1 VRAQYMQFRKSSS
14 AGVSIS
20 SAPSVPAIAKGTKRV
35 LIASTAML
43 AFISFWRAAAVVLND
58 MGSSAFYA
66 GAIAEGFIGKT
77 APWFVLAIMLLS
89 YAVRAIYIESS
100 SMFVRGGV
108 YRVVKEAM
116 GGTLAKFSV
125 SALMFDYILTG
136 PISGVSAGLYL
147 VGLLNEL
154 LHYVHMNF
162 IIPMNGGAAFIAV
175 LITIYFWWE
184 NIKGIPES
192 SEKALRIMYVTTV
205 MVVLMLIWCG
215 YTLWIRGAH
224 LPVWPHLANLTYST
238 GAHGGALG
246 WLHKSQL
253 PYTIGL
259 IGILIGLGHS
269 VLAMSG
275 EETMA
280 QVYREIEHPKL
291 RNLEKAGFVI
301 FLYSLIFT
309 AGVAFFSVMIVPD
322 SIRSTFFDNPIGG
335 LAMYLAGP
343 IQLRLIF
350 RAFVVVVGVLML
362 AGAVNTAIVG
372 SNGVLNRVSEDG
384 ILPQWFRRPHPRF
397 GTSYRI
403 LNLVVALQIFTI
415 IVSRGDIF
423 VLGEAYAFGVMW
435 SFAMKGLAVL
445 VLRYKQPGQREF
457 RVPLNFHLG
466 KTEIP
471 VGLGLVTLAL
481 IALCTI
487 NLFTKEVAT
496 ISGVAF
502 TITFFAVFEISE
514 KITAKRSRAHPEL
527 DQFNLEAGDDL
538 TPESLGVRPGNVLV
552 MVRNYNTLYNLGA
565 VLDRVD
571 PHKQDVVVLHMRFLG
586 NAGGGEYS
594 LEPEQLFSS
603 EEQTLFTRA
612 LNLAE
617 KKGKTIHLAVAG
629 ATEKWEAIL
638 RSAQSL
644 QSSVVVLGASPNRP
658 VTEEA
663 RIAGLA
669 WERLHDPKPQLT
681 LEVYFPGGQEHIFY
695 LGPHAPRLT
704 AKEIDLL
711 HGIWL
716 ELSSEVAPEELHH
729 HDVVH
734 LGLERLQR
742 AVNSGER
749 EEIVNELREHLRR
762 IRDRHAVHA

>member
-1 VRAQYMQFRKSSS
+1 
-14 AGVSIS
+14 
-20 SAPSVPAIAKGTKRV
+20 
-35 LIASTAML
+35 ML

-66 GAIAEGFIGKT
+66 GAIAEGFVGKT
-77 APWFVLAIMLLS
+77 APWFVLAIMVLS
-89 YAVRAIYIESS
+89 YAVRAVYIESC

-147 VGLLNEL
+147 VGLLNAL
-154 LHYVHMNF
+154 LHHWHAKF
-162 IIPMNGGAAFIAV
+162 IIPMNEGAALFAV
-175 LITIYFWWE
+175 LVTIYFWRE
-184 NIKGIPES
+184 NVKGIPES

-205 MVVLMLIWCG
+205 MVVLMVIWCG
-215 YTLWIRGAH
+215 YTLWARGAH
-224 LPVWPHLANLTYST
+224 LPPWPHLSNLVYAT

-246 WLHKSQL
+246 WLHNSSL
-253 PYTIGL
+253 PYTVGF

-280 QVYREIEHPKL
+280 QVYRELEHPKL

-301 FLYSLIFT
+301 FIYSLIFT

-322 SIRSTFFDNPIGG
+322 AARPNFFDNPIGG

-343 IQLRLIF
+343 LPLRLAF

-384 ILPQWFRRPHPRF
+384 ILPQWFRRPHRRF

-415 IVSRGDIF
+415 VLSRGDIF

-435 SFAMKGLAVL
+435 SFAMKGVAVL
-445 VLRYKQPGQREF
+445 VLRYRRPGKREF
-457 RVPLNFHLG
+457 RVPVNLKIG
-466 KTEIP
+466 TTEIP
-471 VGLGLVTLAL
+471 IGLGLITLSL
-481 IALCTI
+481 IALCAI
-487 NLFTKEVAT
+487 NLFTKQVAT
-496 ISGVAF
+496 VSGVAF
-502 TITFFAVFEISE
+502 TIVFFTVFEISE
-514 KITAKRSRAHPEL
+514 KITKTRASSHGEL
-527 DQFNLEAGDDL
+527 DQFNLEPGDDL
-538 TPESLGVRPGNVLV
+538 TPQALDIRPGSILV

-571 PHKQDVVVLHMRFLG
+571 PRKQDVVVLHLRFLVRS
-586 NAGGGEYS
+586 GEYE
-594 LEPEQLFSS
+594 LEPQQLFSS

-612 LNLAE
+612 LALAE
-617 KKGKTIHLAVAG
+617 KKGKTIHLSVAA
-629 ATEKWEAIL
+629 ATEKWDAVL
-638 RSAQSL
+638 RAAQSL
-644 QSSVVVLGASPNRP
+644 QASTVVLGASPNRE

-669 WERLHDPKPQLT
+669 WERLPDPKPQLM
-681 LEVYFPGGQEHIFY
+681 LEIYFPSGQEHIFY

-704 AKEIDLL
+704 PKEIDLL

-716 ELSSEVAPEELHH
+716 ELSADVAPEEIHH

-734 LGLERLQR
+734 FALEQLYQELKD
-742 AVNSGER
+742 GKR
-749 EEIVNELREHLRR
+749 EEVLRRLREHLRNIKGR
-762 IRDRHAVHA
+762 RATQA

>member
-1 VRAQYMQFRKSSS
+1 
-14 AGVSIS
+14 
-20 SAPSVPAIAKGTKRV
+20 
-35 LIASTAML
+35 ML
-43 AFISFWRAAAVVLND
+43 AFISFWRVAAIVLND

-66 GAIAEGFIGKT
+66 GAISEHFVGKT
-77 APWFVLAIMLLS
+77 APWFILAIMLL
-89 YAVRAIYIESS
+89 AGTVAALYIESCG
-100 SMFVRGGV
+100 MFVRGGV

-116 GGTLAKFSV
+116 GSTLAKFSV

-154 LHYVHMNF
+154 LHYIHSNVT
-162 IIPMNGGAAFIAV
+162 IPMNGGAACFAV
-175 LITIYFWWE
+175 IVTLYFWRE

-192 SEKALRIMYVTTV
+192 SEKALRIMYVTTI
-205 MVVLMLIWCG
+205 MVVMMVAWCC
-215 YTLWIRGAH
+215 YTLWAKGAH
-224 LPVWPHLANLTYST
+224 LPPWPHLRNITYLT

-246 WLHKSQL
+246 WLQHSSL
-253 PYTIGL
+253 PRTVGL

-291 RNLEKAGFVI
+291 PNLKKAALVI
-301 FLYSLIFT
+301 FLYSLVFT
-309 AGVAFFSVMIVPD
+309 AGVAFFAVMIIPD
-322 SIRSTFFDNPIGG
+322 SVRGSFQDNPIGG
-335 LAMYLAGP
+335 LAMYLTGP
-343 IQLRLIF
+343 LSVRLAF

-384 ILPQWFRRPHPRF
+384 ILPEWFRKPHRRF

-403 LNLVVALQIFTI
+403 LNLVVALQLITI
-415 IVSRGDIF
+415 ILSRGDIF
-423 VLGEAYAFGVMW
+423 LLGEAYAFGVMW
-435 SFAMKGLAVL
+435 SFSMKGLAVL
-445 VLRYKQPGQREF
+445 VLRYKEPGKREF
-457 RVPLNFHLG
+457 RVPLNIQIG

-471 VGLGLVTLAL
+471 IGLALITLTL
-481 IALCTI
+481 IALCVI

-502 TITFFAVFEISE
+502 TLIFFTVFEISE
-514 KITAKRSRAHPEL
+514 KITRKRASANAEL
-527 DQFNLEAGDDL
+527 DQFNIEPGDDL
-538 TPESLGVRPGNVLV
+538 TPRALGVRPGNVLV
-552 MVRNYNTLYNLGA
+552 MIRNYNTLYNLGA

-571 PHKQDVVVLHMRFLG
+571 ARKQDVVALHLRFLG
-586 NAGGGEYS
+586 RGEGGEYE

-603 EEQTLFTRA
+603 EEQILFTRA
-612 LNLAE
+612 LALAE

-629 ATEKWEAIL
+629 ATEKWDAIL
-638 RSAQSL
+638 RAAQSL
-644 QSSVVVLGASPNRP
+644 RSSVVVLGASPNRP

-663 RIAGLA
+663 RVAGLA
-669 WERLHDPKPQLT
+669 WERLLDPKPQLT
-681 LEVYFPGGQEHIFY
+681 LEIDFPNGQQHIFY
-695 LGPHAPRLT
+695 LGPHAPHLT
-704 AKEIDLL
+704 PKEVDLL

-716 ELSSEVAPEELHH
+716 ELSGDVAPEEIHH

-734 LGLERLQR
+734 FALQELR
-742 AVNSGER
+742 QELSNSQR
-749 EEIVNELREHLRR
+749 EEVLRRLREHLQQIKERR
-762 IRDRHAVHA
+762 APSS